1 MKTSELL
8 ELLAQDHIDE
18 KELPELLVAALTKM
32 KKRIATAESCT
43 GGLVSGAITS
53 VSGASGVF
61 DCGVCTYANHIKHKL
76 VGVREETLSTYG
88 AVSDRTAAEM
98 ARGVRLLA
106 GADIGISTTGIA
118 GPLGGTI
125 YKPVGL
131 VYIGISTEL
140 GLHTEKMLLGEN
152 NADRD
157 RIRELAVTAALYCAL
172 KEMRSRKQ
180 KSCKKEPSVR
190 RWFSLDE
197 RLIIYINRMM
207 IVKK

>member
-1 MKTSELL
+1 MKTSEFL
-8 ELLAQDHIDE
+8 ELLAQENI
-18 KELPELLVAALTKM
+18 KESDLPAMLVEALTKA

-43 GGLVSGAITS
+43 GGMVSAAITS
-53 VSGASGVF
+53 VSGASAVF
-61 DCGVCTYANHIKHKL
+61 DCGVCSYANFIKHKI

-118 GPLGGTI
+118 GPLGGSR

-131 VYIGISTEL
+131 VYIGVSTEM

-152 NADRD
+152 NADRE
-157 RIRELAVTAALYCAL
+157 RIRELAVAAALYFAL
-172 KEMRSRKQ
+172 KEIEK
-180 KSCKKEPSVR
+180 
-190 RWFSLDE
+190 L
-197 RLIIYINRMM
+197 
-207 IVKK
+207 

>member
-1 MKTSELL
+1 MKTTEFL
-8 ELLAQDHIDE
+8 ELLAQENINE
-18 KELPELLVAALTKM
+18 KDLPQMLVDALTKK

-53 VSGASGVF
+53 VAGASGVF
-61 DCGVCTYANHIKHKL
+61 DCGVCSYANSVKHKL
-76 VGVREETLSTYG
+76 VGVREDTLSSYG

-98 ARGVRLLA
+98 ARGVRMLA

-118 GPLGGTI
+118 GPLGGTM

-152 NADRD
+152 NADRE
-157 RIRELAVTAALYCAL
+157 RIRELAVTAALYFAL
-172 KEMRSRKQ
+172 KETEKLSDAQ
-180 KSCKKEPSVR
+180 V
-190 RWFSLDE
+190 W
-197 RLIIYINRMM
+197 
-207 IVKK
+207 

>member
-1 MKTSELL
+1 MKTSEFL
-8 ELLAQDHIDE
+8 ELLAQENI
-18 KELPELLVAALTKM
+18 KERDLPSLLAEALTKA

-43 GGLVSGAITS
+43 GGMVSAAITS
-53 VSGASGVF
+53 VSGSSAVF
-61 DCGVCTYANHIKHKL
+61 DCGVCSYANFIKHKI

-118 GPLGGTI
+118 GPLGGSR

-131 VYIGISTEL
+131 VYIGVSTEM

-152 NADRD
+152 NADRE
-157 RIRELAVTAALYCAL
+157 RIRELAVAAALYFAL
-172 KEMRSRKQ
+172 KEIEK
-180 KSCKKEPSVR
+180 
-190 RWFSLDE
+190 L
-197 RLIIYINRMM
+197 
-207 IVKK
+207 

>member
-1 MKTSELL
+1 MRTSNARPYNGMEDNMKTSEFL
-8 ELLAQDHIDE
+8 ELLAQENIDI
-18 KELPELLVAALTKM
+18 KELPQLLVDALTK
-32 KKRIATAESCT
+32 KKKKIATAESCT

-61 DCGVCTYANHIKHKL
+61 DCGVCSYANYIKNKV

-98 ARGVRLLA
+98 ARGIRLLA
-106 GADIGISTTGIA
+106 GADIGVSTTGIA

-131 VYIGISTEL
+131 VYIGVSTEL

-152 NADRD
+152 NADRE
-157 RIRELAVTAALYCAL
+157 RIRELAVAAALYFAL
-172 KEMRSRKQ
+172 KETEKLSDAQ
-180 KSCKKEPSVR
+180 V
-190 RWFSLDE
+190 W
-197 RLIIYINRMM
+197 
-207 IVKK
+207 

>member
-1 MKTSELL
+1 MRMSKACPYNGMENNMKTSELL
-8 ELLAQDHIDE
+8 ELLAQDQIEE
-18 KELPELLVAALTKM
+18 KQLPSLLVEALSRK
-32 KKRIATAESCT
+32 KKRVATAESCT

-61 DCGVCTYANHIKHKL
+61 DCGVCSYANYIKQKV

-98 ARGVRLLA
+98 ARGIRLMS

-118 GPLGGTI
+118 GPLGGTL

-152 NADRD
+152 NADRE
-157 RIRELAVTAALYCAL
+157 RIRELSVTAALYFAY
-172 KEMRSRKQ
+172 KEVEKLCQ
-180 KSCKKEPSVR
+180 AQV
-190 RWFSLDE
+190 W
-197 RLIIYINRMM
+197 
-207 IVKK
+207 

>member
-8 ELLAQDHIDE
+8 ELLAQDHIEE

-32 KKRIATAESCT
+32 KKRVATAESCT

-61 DCGVCTYANHIKHKL
+61 YCGVCTSANHIKHKL
-76 VGVREETLSTYG
+76 IGVREETLSTYG

-152 NADRD
+152 NADRE
-157 RIRELAVTAALYCAL
+157 RIRELAVTAALYFAL
-172 KEMRSRKQ
+172 KETEK
-180 KSCKKEPSVR
+180 
-190 RWFSLDE
+190 L
-197 RLIIYINRMM
+197 
-207 IVKK
+207 

>member
-8 ELLAQDHIDE
+8 ELLAQEQIEE
-18 KELPELLVAALTKM
+18 KDLPSLLVEALSRQ

-43 GGLVSGAITS
+43 GGMISAAITS

-61 DCGVCTYANHIKHKL
+61 DCGICSYANFIKHKL
-76 VGVREETLSTYG
+76 VGVREETLSAYG

-98 ARGVRLLA
+98 ARGIRLLS

-118 GPLGGTI
+118 GPLGGTP

-152 NADRD
+152 SADRE
-157 RIRELAVTAALYCAL
+157 RIRELATAAALYFAL
-172 KEMRSRKQ
+172 KETEKLCQ
-180 KSCKKEPSVR
+180 AEI
-190 RWFSLDE
+190 W
-197 RLIIYINRMM
+197 
-207 IVKK
+207 

>member
-1 MKTSELL
+1 MKTSEFL
-8 ELLAQDHIDE
+8 ELLAQENI
-18 KELPELLVAALTKM
+18 KESDLPSLLVEALTKA

-43 GGLVSGAITS
+43 GGMVSAAITS
-53 VSGASGVF
+53 VSGASAVF
-61 DCGVCTYANHIKHKL
+61 DCGVCSYANFIKHKI

-118 GPLGGTI
+118 GPLGGSR

-131 VYIGISTEL
+131 VYIGVSTEM

-152 NADRD
+152 NADRE
-157 RIRELAVTAALYCAL
+157 RIRELAVAAALYFAL
-172 KEMRSRKQ
+172 KEIEK
-180 KSCKKEPSVR
+180 
-190 RWFSLDE
+190 L
-197 RLIIYINRMM
+197 
-207 IVKK
+207 

>member
-8 ELLAQDHIDE
+8 ELLAQEHIDE

-32 KKRIATAESCT
+32 KKRVATAESCT

-88 AVSDRTAAEM
+88 AVSEKTAAEM
-98 ARGVRLLA
+98 ARGVRLLS

-118 GPLGGTI
+118 GPLGGTP

-131 VYIGISTEL
+131 VYIGVSTAT
-140 GLHTEKMLLGEN
+140 GLKTEKMLLGEN
-152 NADRD
+152 GADRE
-157 RIRELAVTAALYCAL
+157 RIRQLAAAAALYFAL
-172 KEMRSRKQ
+172 KELEK
-180 KSCKKEPSVR
+180 
-190 RWFSLDE
+190 L
-197 RLIIYINRMM
+197 
-207 IVKK
+207 